1 MSSVMSRGFSLRHR
15 AFVNG
20 RMGSRSGDLRYRAD
34 MASKPPLLGT
44 AREWAIELAVGAG
57 LGVFLG
63 VIGPFG
69 SFSNGGAS
77 PRILHFV
84 ACFLVGTT
92 IFGLLQRLAADWA
105 RRTGVPVW
113 LALVVAVV
121 IGCAPLSI
129 FVGWMVTRIWP
140 FLTGRLSPLDLYS
153 QCLMLSAPV
162 LAYMFFRQGVFKRT
176 LPLPEAVEV
185 APDVQALAGAVICL
199 RMEDHYVRVH
209 TANGSR
215 LVGVARRR
223 RRRRGRWSQP
233 QASAFERPAGAGF
246 PRVRCQASS
255 GRLAA
260 GRDLSLFAAT
270 RCRGPQRERAGGG

>member
-1 MSSVMSRGFSLRHR
+1 
-15 AFVNG
+15 
-20 RMGSRSGDLRYRAD
+20 MGSRSGELRYRAD
-34 MASKPPLLGT
+34 MASKPPSLGT

-113 LALVVAVV
+113 LALVAAVV
-121 IGCAPLSI
+121 VGCGPLSI
-129 FVGWMVTRIWP
+129 FVGWMITRIWP
-140 FLTGRLSPLDLYS
+140 FMAGRLSPLDLYG

-162 LAYMFFRQGVFKRT
+162 LLYMFFRQGVFKRT
-176 LPLPEAVEV
+176 PPLPEAVEV
-185 APDVQALAGAVICL
+185 SPDVQALSGEVICL

-215 LVGVARRR
+215 LVAG
-223 RRRRGRWSQP
+223 P
-233 QASAFERPAGAGF
+233 FERVIAGLGDREGMKVHRSWWVSRAAVVGVEVDGRNLKLRLSNDLRAPVSRASVAKLRQVGWLPAE
-246 PRVRCQASS
+246 
-255 GRLAA
+255 
-260 GRDLSLFAAT
+260 T
-270 RCRGPQRERAGGG
+270 